1 MTRSADYDFEQ
12 STARCRIVLS
22 IVAMI
27 AISID
32 PTPSAVSRWIGSAA
46 AGPVTADP
54 YTLAVMGA
62 HLIYSLSVYV
72 AVAWRRRASAALTTW
87 TIWADV
93 IFAAAI
99 AFCTEGMS
107 SPFYAFFAFAVVAVG
122 LRAGFRRALLVTA
135 VSVAVYLSLLI
146 VSHAGDLKLYIVRP
160 VYLAVIG
167 YLVAYLGRERLEL
180 EAQRCALETAE
191 ERARIARDLHDGCVQ
206 TLAGVNLRLESCRE
220 LLRRGRGSAALA
232 DLAELQASVNSEYDG
247 LRTYMRSLAGQDL
260 TSIVIGP
267 HDATRLSVNMVFSG
281 SATLVDHVLQIL
293 RESVTNVRRHA
304 RARWASV
311 RVRSE
316 GADVVIDIDDDGV
329 GLHGSQRPWSI
340 TSRVRELNGLISV
353 RRESEAGAHLSIAL
367 PRA

>member
-1 MTRSADYDFEQ
+1 MTRSTDPDFER
-12 STARCRIVLS
+12 STARCRILLS
-22 IVAMI
+22 IVALI

-32 PTPSAVSRWIGSAA
+32 PTPLAVSRWSGSAG

-62 HLIYSLSVYV
+62 HLIYSVSVYV
-72 AVAWRRRASAALTTW
+72 ALARRRMASAALTTC
-87 TIWADV
+87 TMWADV

-135 VSVAVYLSLLI
+135 VSVAVYLSLLV
-146 VSHAGDLKLYIVRP
+146 VSHSGDLKLYIVRP
-160 VYLAVIG
+160 MYLAVIG
-167 YLVAYLGRERLEL
+167 YLVAHLGRERLGL
-180 EAQRCALETAE
+180 EAQRCELETSE

-232 DLAELQASVNSEYDG
+232 DLAELQASVNSEHDD
-247 LRTYMRSLAGQDL
+247 LRAYMRSLAGQDSS
-260 TSIVIGP
+260 SIVIGP
-267 HDATRLSVNMVFSG
+267 NDATRLSVNMVFSG
-281 SATLVDHVLQIL
+281 SAALVDQVLQIL

-304 RARWASV
+304 HARWASI
-311 RVRSE
+311 RVRSD
-316 GADVVIDIDDDGV
+316 GDDVVVDVDDDGV

-340 TSRVRELNGLISV
+340 TSRVRELNGMISV
-353 RRESEAGAHLSIAL
+353 RRESEPGAHLSIAL
-367 PRA
+367 PRV